1 MSKHIATPLYN
12 NLPFSPDMRINKA
25 YILSDFHMETL
36 TGFLCSITS
45 GQISELFENASDN
58 IISMRIYPF
67 NIIDTLDIPS
77 TAGAVSVKI
86 GNLEVKYKGS
96 TLYAYEISSAEKY
109 NFSAGSFDVPGA
121 TDSYLDLSP
130 YTQYEL
136 FLPYYGYLSIDPAE
150 INNYHIDIEYIIDF
164 NSGGA
169 TIVLQR
175 QPISENSY
183 NKEKYEIFRI
193 IDCKIAIDIPLLGS
207 NASEVLRNN
216 LASGASV
223 LGSIVTAA
231 GSAMTGFVPGIAGG
245 ITGAI
250 AAGNAMIS
258 ANQRRYNSGEMSG
271 QISPLFLPQN
281 PILYITRLTP
291 EIPENYNHLFGKPC
305 GRYAVLS
312 ELTGFTKVSIAEI
325 EGFATA
331 LQNEKKEVEQ
341 LLKEGIEL

>member
-1 MSKHIATPLYN
+1 MSKHVATPLRF
-12 NLPFSPDMRINKA
+12 NLPFNPDMRINRA
-25 YILSDFHMETL
+25 FILSAFHMETL
-36 TGFLCSITS
+36 TGFLCSVTS
-45 GQISELFENASDN
+45 GQISDLFENASDN
-58 IISMRIYPF
+58 IISMRMYPF

-77 TAGAVSVKI
+77 KPGDVPVKI
-86 GNLEVKYKGS
+86 GNLEVKYKGE
-96 TLYAYEISSAEKY
+96 TLDAYEISSARKY
-109 NFSAGSFDVPGA
+109 NFFSCCFDVPGA

-164 NSGGA
+164 NSGNA

-183 NKEKYEIFRI
+183 DREKYEIFRI

-291 EIPENYNHLFGKPC
+291 ETPENYNQLFGKPC
-305 GRYAVLS
+305 GRFAVLS
-312 ELTGFTKVSIAEI
+312 ELTGFTKVSTAHID
-325 EGFATA
+325 GFATA
-331 LQNEKKEVEQ
+331 LQNEKNEVDR
-341 LLKEGIEL
+341 LLKEGIIL

>member
-1 MSKHIATPLYN
+1 MSKHIATPKRF
-12 NLPFSPDMRINKA
+12 NLPFNPDMRINRA
-25 YILSDFHMETL
+25 FILSAFHMETL

-45 GQISELFENASDN
+45 GQISDLFENASDN
-58 IISMRIYPF
+58 IISMRMYPF

-77 TAGAVSVKI
+77 KPGDVPVKI
-86 GNLEVKYKGS
+86 GNLEVKYKGD
-96 TLYAYEISSAEKY
+96 TLWAYEISSAEKY

-150 INNYHIDIEYIIDF
+150 INNCHIDIEYIIDF

-183 NKEKYEIFRI
+183 KKEKYEIFRI

-216 LASGASV
+216 LTTGASV

-291 EIPENYNHLFGKPC
+291 ETPENYNQLFGKPC

-312 ELTGFTKVSIAEI
+312 ELTGFTKVSTAHID
-325 EGFATA
+325 GFATA
-331 LQNEKKEVEQ
+331 LQNEKKEVEL
-341 LLKEGIEL
+341 LLKEGIEI

>member
-1 MSKHIATPLYN
+1 MSKHIAAPLRF
-12 NLPFSPDMRINKA
+12 NLPFNPDMRINRA
-25 YILSDFHMETL
+25 FILSAFHMETL

-45 GQISELFENASDN
+45 GQISDLFENASDN
-58 IISMRIYPF
+58 IVSMRMYPF

-77 TAGAVSVKI
+77 KPGDVPVKI
-86 GNLEVKYKGS
+86 GNLEVKYKGE
-96 TLYAYEISSAEKY
+96 TLWAYEISSARKY

-164 NSGGA
+164 NSGNA

-175 QPISENSY
+175 QPISENNY

-291 EIPENYNHLFGKPC
+291 ETPENYNQLFGKPC

-312 ELTGFTKVSIAEI
+312 ELTGFTKVSTAHID
-325 EGFATA
+325 GFSTA
-331 LQNEKKEVEQ
+331 LQNEKNEVDR
-341 LLKEGIEL
+341 LIKEGIIL

>member
-1 MSKHIATPLYN
+1 MSKHVATPLRF
-12 NLPFSPDMRINKA
+12 NLPFNPDMRINRA
-25 YILSDFHMETL
+25 FILSAFHMETL
-36 TGFLCSITS
+36 TGFLCSVTS

-58 IISMRIYPF
+58 IISMRMYPF

-77 TAGAVSVKI
+77 KPGDVPVKI
-86 GNLEVKYKGS
+86 GNLEVKYKGE
-96 TLYAYEISSAEKY
+96 TLWAYEISSARKY

-136 FLPYYGYLSIDPAE
+136 FLPYYGYLSIDPSE
-150 INNYHIDIEYIIDF
+150 INNYHVDIEYIIDF
-164 NSGGA
+164 NSGDA

-183 NKEKYEIFRI
+183 KKEKYEIFRI

-291 EIPENYNHLFGKPC
+291 ETPENYNQLFGKPC
-305 GRYAVLS
+305 GRFAVLS
-312 ELTGFTKVSIAEI
+312 EVTGFTKVSTAHID
-325 EGFATA
+325 GFATA
-331 LQNEKKEVEQ
+331 LQNEKNEVDR
-341 LLKEGIEL
+341 LLKEGIIL